1 MSNRAKVLGWRLAHA
16 CLPCGLYLAAAR
28 QQPQC
33 HLCTEEDC
41 RLQPSR
47 QRPRASLTHLFCECP
62 AYAEARGWLAATWV
76 AVAAT
81 APPPTSS
88 PALLLGDQPSAWP
101 AYPVAPGLQR
111 LWTAL
116 RLCFLHG
123 VWCVHKDLDPA
134 RHHSHAVVAHVVA
147 ALRCL
152 LWAQFRMTA
161 LSDDLLD
168 PLPTAVLNA
177 QLKATK
183 LADFKAAWAHR
194 RVLCEVV
201 EPAAGG
207 AQLRV
212 LVSLSGPVVAPAA
225 PAAAGEEG

>member
-1 MSNRAKVLGWRLAHA
+1 M
-16 CLPCGLYLAAAR
+16 
-28 QQPQC
+28 
-33 HLCTEEDC
+33 
-41 RLQPSR
+41 
-47 QRPRASLTHLFCECP
+47 
-62 AYAEARGWLAATWV
+62 
-76 AVAAT
+76 
-81 APPPTSS
+81 
-88 PALLLGDQPSAWP
+88 
-101 AYPVAPGLQR
+101 
-111 LWTAL
+111 AL

-168 PLPTAVLNA
+168 PLPTAILNA

-183 LADFKAAWAHR
+183 LAEFKAAWAHR

-225 PAAAGEEG
+225 PAAAGAVG